1 MKRRKCLVD
10 RSHTA
15 GEYGGAK
22 AIRKFPKCQR
32 LWISA
37 RIAKEL
43 GKDRAAKKC
52 AVQAFQKYMEKGDD
66 LAAEEI
72 VGQFGLT
79 EHIKEVKSK
88 RIEYYVKKDVYFH
101 AAMIAKEHGLVEHF
115 KKTALKRFEE
125 RLQGMLDKIDGYNEK
140 KDVREKRKYLEATAQ
155 VLLENQKEKEKYKV
169 EVLGKQFMVH
179 PDVFSPKYFNDT
191 EFFAKEL
198 PINADDEF
206 LEIGCGTGVVSISA
220 VWKGASRVVAVDIN
234 PAAVENAKENVK
246 LHGLED
252 KITVMQGDV
261 FEPLKDG
268 KFDTI
273 FWNVPFGY
281 VKRENLTILEKAAFD
296 SGYRSIRKFIEEAG
310 KHLKPNGRLLIGFS
324 STLGHLKILK
334 ELLAEAGYGTK
345 LVKETKSAEIH
356 PVKFQIFEAIRT
368 SP

>member
-52 AVQAFQKYMEKGDD
+52 AMQAFQKYMEKGDD

-72 VGQFGLT
+72 VKQFGLT
-79 EHIKEVKSK
+79 EQIKEVKSK
-88 RIEYYVKKDVYFH
+88 QIEYYVKKEHYFY

-115 KKTALKRFEE
+115 KETALKRFEE
-125 RLQGMLDKIDGYNEK
+125 RLREMLDKIDEYNENK
-140 KDVREKRKYLEATAQ
+140 NIREKKKYLEATAQ
-155 VLLENQKEKEKYKV
+155 VLVDSQKEKEKYNV
-169 EVLGKQFMVH
+169 EVLGKQFIVH
-179 PDVFSPKYFNDT
+179 ANVFSPKYFNDT

-234 PAAVENAKENVK
+234 PSAVENAKENVK

-261 FEPLKDG
+261 FEPVKDE

-281 VKRENLTILEKAAFD
+281 IKREDISTLEKAVFD
-296 SGYRSIRKFIEEAG
+296 SGYRSIRKFIEEARRY
-310 KHLKPNGRLLIGFS
+310 LKPNGRLLIGFS
-324 STLGHLKILK
+324 STLGHLKMLE
-334 ELLAEAGYGTK
+334 ELLTKAEYKTK
-345 LVKETKSAEIH
+345 LVKEIKSIEVH
-356 PVKFQIFEAIRT
+356 PVKFQIFESKQT
-368 SP
+368 